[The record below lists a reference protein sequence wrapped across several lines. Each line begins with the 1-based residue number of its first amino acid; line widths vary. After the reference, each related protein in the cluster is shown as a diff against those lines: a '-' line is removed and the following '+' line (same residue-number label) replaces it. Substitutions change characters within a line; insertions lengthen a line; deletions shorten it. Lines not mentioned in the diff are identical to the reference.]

1 MNFFMKSLTIS
12 WNFFNSV
19 MSLISWVASAFNA
32 LIVFEIYSYL
42 SVKWVRCGWFI
53 FKSFS
58 CFFILASRLSWCFW
72 RRLPKPTS
80 SLFMSL
86 KVLRPCRSV
95 NYYDRSSIVLLIIM
109 VHIRKHIQ
117 KIIKVKQMLIGN
129 GSGLGG
135 SGISSDSS
143 VGILY
148 LWKNLLTNLPSKFS
162 KIPPSLV
169 VPTFYF
175 DLF

>member
-1 MNFFMKSLTIS
+1 MVVFILLLPPLIVLLIFVLALLPLISTNLINFFMKSLTTN
-12 WNFFNSV
+12 WNFFNSE
-19 MSLISWVASAFNA
+19 MSLMSWVASAFNA

-80 SLFMSL
+80 SLSMSL

-109 VHIRKHIQ
+109 VHIRKQIQ
-117 KIIKVKQMLIGN
+117 KIIKSEYLIT
-129 GSGLGG
+129 
-135 SGISSDSS
+135 I
-143 VGILY
+143 
-148 LWKNLLTNLPSKFS
+148 
-162 KIPPSLV
+162 
-169 VPTFYF
+169 TFTYP
-175 DLF
+175 